1 MSIRQF
7 KLPALRQVEGVEW
20 DLPAAVMARWQPG
33 IQAAESEADNTI
45 SILDVIGIDWWTG
58 EGVTAK
64 RIAAALR
71 AIGDKDV
78 TVLINSPGGDMF
90 EGLAIRSLLA
100 EHKGRVT
107 VKVLGL
113 AASAAS
119 VIAMAGDEIQIARAG
134 FFMIHN
140 CWLIAMG
147 DRNALREIADMMDP
161 FDAAM
166 ADLYAARTGVEIADI
181 VKMMDKETW
190 IGGSAAVEQG
200 FADALLPSDAVDG
213 EDTQASAL
221 PSPKVA
227 MQMIEQALAKGEQM
241 PRGKRRLLLKAL
253 NQGHGDNSPSGD
265 TPRAVPNGT
274 PGAAEDAVSET
285 ARANLAASLAL
296 LKVRQS

>member
-1 MSIRQF
+1 MNIRSF
-7 KLPALRQVEGVEW
+7 KLPSLRQVSGIEW
-20 DLPAAVMARWQPG
+20 DLPHNVLAKWQSG
-33 IQAAESEADNTI
+33 IQAADSNGDNTI

-64 RIAAALR
+64 RVAAALR

-119 VIAMAGDEIQIARAG
+119 VIAMAGDDIQIARAG

-140 CWLIAMG
+140 AWLIAIG
-147 DRNALREIADMMDP
+147 DRNALREIADMMEP

-166 ADLYAARTGVEIADI
+166 ADLYAARTGIEVKDI
-181 VKMMDKETW
+181 VTMMDKETW
-190 IGGSAAVEQG
+190 IGGSAAVDQG
-200 FADALLPSDAVDG
+200 FADALLPSDEIDDSGA
-213 EDTQASAL
+213 QATAL
-221 PSPKVA
+221 PSPKA
-227 MQMIEQALAKGEQM
+227 ARQMIEQALAKGEQM
-241 PRGKRRLLLKAL
+241 PRAKRRLLMRAL
-253 NQGHGDNSPSGD
+253 HESQSEEQRGTPGAAPS
-265 TPRAVPNGT
+265 GT
-274 PGAAEDAVSET
+274 PGAAEDAVSPA
-285 ARANLAASLAL
+285 ARAKLAASLAL
-296 LKVRQS
+296 LKVRGSN